1 MSTDP
6 TSGRFRKGQ
15 SGNPKGRPKGA
26 RNKVTIEVQA
36 AAAELVDDPEYR
48 AQLKI
53 RLLTGTLAP
62 GLEALLWHYAKGKPK
77 DELAVTGSEGGPLEI
92 IIRKPWAASDGGSE

>member
-36 AAAELVDDPEYR
+36 AAAELVDDPEDQ
-48 AQLKI
+48 AELKA
-53 RLLTGTLAP
+53 RLLAGTLAP
-62 GLEALLWHYAKGKPK
+62 GLECLLWHYAKGKPT
-77 DELAVTGSEGGPLEI
+77 ERIEVSGSHLVS
-92 IIRKPWAASDGGSE
+92 RLQAARQRLGAS